1 MDERDRLGSADE
13 RLYDAE
19 WLYPDTAGPPPW
31 RRFQKHRPVLMNAL
45 LIASLIAFVA
55 IGIPSVGPGSI
66 RTGGVALG
74 PPPTDRQLLWF
85 AVSPEQDPLAVHL
98 KAFDWSGHQVGRLVL
113 PCRAPCSF
121 EASPDGQRVLV
132 AERPAQG
139 ELPIPGTVYDARGRR
154 LGAIADPAAT
164 WADDSRHLCLLR
176 RTDSV
181 AGPPPIPSYAELDLI
196 DPGRGQVGVVA
207 SVAGINSPSAPAF
220 WELIACSFTSDRA
233 VVGFSEQQALHDVRV
248 LELSTGRTL
257 YARDDLAPGAICGCS
272 VANMYVSPDMNVA
285 IENLV
290 GGGVRIRSL
299 STGAMARWPAAS
311 AGPDQILGL
320 SWRGRLA
327 LISKGII
334 DVASGRPVWRVTP
347 GASVGLLASRP
358 GSEDLLLHLAGNNGA
373 AAKEVIVQG
382 DGRSIQMPLD

>member
-1 MDERDRLGSADE
+1 
-13 RLYDAE
+13 
-19 WLYPDTAGPPPW
+19 
-31 RRFQKHRPVLMNAL
+31 
-45 LIASLIAFVA
+45 
-55 IGIPSVGPGSI
+55 
-66 RTGGVALG
+66 
-74 PPPTDRQLLWF
+74 
-85 AVSPEQDPLAVHL
+85 
-98 KAFDWSGHQVGRLVL
+98 
-113 PCRAPCSF
+113 
-121 EASPDGQRVLV
+121 
-132 AERPAQG
+132 
-139 ELPIPGTVYDARGRR
+139 
-154 LGAIADPAAT
+154 
-164 WADDSRHLCLLR
+164 
-176 RTDSV
+176 
-181 AGPPPIPSYAELDLI
+181 
-196 DPGRGQVGVVA
+196 
-207 SVAGINSPSAPAF
+207 
-220 WELIACSFTSDRA
+220 
-233 VVGFSEQQALHDVRV
+233 
-248 LELSTGRTL
+248 
-257 YARDDLAPGAICGCS
+257 
-272 VANMYVSPDMNVA
+272 MYVSPDMNVA